1 MLRST
6 MAEDYRGEA
15 HTREHLKKV
24 LAPYHTLLIFFLIPE
39 YLFIL
44 FQTIGCDGVLGSN
57 RKMDKCGVCGGTNT
71 ECEVMSGVFTS
82 NMEHGYHKVMV
93 IPTGAMYINI
103 TEITKS
109 RNYLG
114 KECHFL

>member
-1 MLRST
+1 M
-6 MAEDYRGEA
+6 
-15 HTREHLKKV
+15 
-24 LAPYHTLLIFFLIPE
+24 
-39 YLFIL
+39 
-44 FQTIGCDGVLGSN
+44 
-57 RKMDKCGVCGGTNT
+57 CGGTNT
-71 ECEVMSGVFTS
+71 QCEVMSGVFTS

-114 KECHFL
+114 KWQFGIVNVLTFRNKENSTGETSTIGQGQLTTEKNIY